1 MEPNT
6 TQAPDTSGKPAAANA
21 ANPVMDVVAPPPA
34 EAGENKQDKEA
45 DPVDKLAAE
54 ARAEIQASAKQ
65 EKPKGP
71 PLPPRQKQ
79 PHDGTGIAIIA
90 TVIIVLGL
98 AALATFAYTQTAK

>member
-1 MEPNT
+1 MEPTT
-6 TQAPDTSGKPAAANA
+6 TQEPDTSGKPAA
-21 ANPVMDVVAPPPA
+21 ANPVMDVVAPPPPA
-34 EAGENKQDKEA
+34 ETGENKQDKEA

-71 PLPPRQKQ
+71 PLPPRHKQ
-79 PHDGTGIAIIA
+79 SHDGTGVAVIA

-98 AALATFAYTQTAK
+98 AALATYAYIQTAK